1 MTRHAQITQ
10 NNKFSI
16 SLRYLNK
23 KELRDELVFFTQ
35 ISMKGCYKV
44 IVWFWWGDSSIPK
57 VPRITSL
64 QSLYNISKKK
74 LKMKLNFLYADKYQ
88 SFLKV
93 YFNTLGIKVSFKVD
107 IIIINGHDQAFSN
120 QQLLCVLLWYKTF
133 RYFTGVESCSL
144 LLVIIKGCV
153 NHEILT
159 LLYINYVFV
168 KILFS
173 IISFR

>member
-1 MTRHAQITQ
+1 MPRLPKITSFQ
-10 NNKFSI
+10 FLCDILI
-16 SLRYLNK
+16 S
-23 KELRDELVFFTQ
+23 DEVVFCTQ